1 MTFYGWAKCVHDLSS
16 YYCSLA
22 GDGIFNRA
30 GQARSKR
37 KVPLFLVSKQN
48 LNPSSWPTGHIS
60 NGCKRIRDKKVTD
73 PPK

>member
-1 MTFYGWAKCVHDLSS
+1 MTFYGWAKFVHDLSS

-22 GDGIFNRA
+22 GDGVLNSS

-37 KVPLFLVSKQN
+37 KVSLFIVSKQN
-48 LNPSSWPTGHIS
+48 LNPSSWPTWRNS
-60 NGCKRIRDKKVTD
+60 DGCKQIRDKKVTD